1 MYMKLLVSLALFLA
15 FLICPAACAEG
26 VRKGL
31 SLAAADALPAL
42 FPFFVASALL
52 VRSGLADRLAII
64 AARPL
69 SVMYG
74 LPPAAAPAV
83 ILGLT
88 GGYPV
93 GAATAAE
100 LANQGTLT
108 PRDAARVNLFC
119 NCASPGFC
127 IGLVGL
133 GVFGNARTGAVLYAI
148 HISAALLTGLFIA
161 RSRQTLPA
169 LRTASQSSDMDF
181 PSAFC
186 GAVQQSAG
194 TAITVTAFL
203 TVFSILLELLRPLL
217 DVLPFGYAFTGL
229 LELTNGLSV
238 LPSLTLPTGTKLT
251 LTSFLMGFG
260 GLAVHFQVRAI
271 TSPSGLPTGHF
282 TTAKLLHGAIAAT
295 LTAMLFRMSPEALE
309 AFAPISQ
316 NTPVLVHFGGMATV
330 VIILLSSFAIWA
342 GKRAGNRL

>member
-1 MYMKLLVSLALFLA
+1 MKLLISLAIFLA

-31 SLAAADALPAL
+31 SLAATDALPAL

-52 VRSGLADRLAII
+52 VRSGLADRLAVI

-127 IGLVGL
+127 VGLVGL
-133 GVFGNARTGAVLYAI
+133 GIFGNARTGVILYVI
-148 HISAALLTGLFIA
+148 HISAALLAGLFIA
-161 RSRQTLPA
+161 RSRQTQPA
-169 LRTASQSSDMDF
+169 LRTTVKSTDTGF

-217 DVLPFGYAFTGL
+217 EALPLGYAFAGL

-238 LPSLTLPTGTKLT
+238 LPSLPLPTGAKLT
-251 LTSFLMGFG
+251 LASFLMGFG
-260 GLAVHFQVRAI
+260 GLAVHFQVQAI
-271 TSPSGLPTGHF
+271 TAPSGLPTEHF
-282 TTAKLLHGAIAAT
+282 ATAKLLHGAIAAT
-295 LTAMLFRMSPEALE
+295 LTAVLFRISPMALE
-309 AFAPISQ
+309 VFAPIAQ
-316 NTPVLVHFGGMATV
+316 NTTVLVYSGGIATV
-330 VIILLSSFAIWA
+330 VIILLSAFAIWA

>member
-1 MYMKLLVSLALFLA
+1 MAAFVLFLA
-15 FLICPAACAEG
+15 FLIWPAACAEG
-26 VRKGL
+26 VHKGL
-31 SLAAADALPAL
+31 SLAASDALPAL

-52 VRSGLADRLAII
+52 VRSGLAGRLAII

-83 ILGLT
+83 VLGLT

-93 GAATAAE
+93 GASTAAE

-108 PRDAARVNLFC
+108 PHDAARVNLFC

-127 IGLVGL
+127 VGLVGL
-133 GVFGNARTGAVLYAI
+133 GIFGSARTGAVLYVI
-148 HISAALLTGLFIA
+148 HISSALLTGLFMA
-161 RSRQTLPA
+161 RSRQHPSA
-169 LRTASQSSDMDF
+169 LRTAAQSPDMDF

-217 DVLPFGYAFTGL
+217 GKLPFGYAFAGL

-238 LPSLTLPTGTKLT
+238 LPSLPLPIGTKLT
-251 LTSFLMGFG
+251 LASFLIGFG

-271 TSPSGLPTGHF
+271 TSPSGFPNGHF

-295 LTAMLFRMSPEALE
+295 LTAILFRMSPEALE
-309 AFAPISQ
+309 AFAPTAQ
-316 NTPVLVHFGGMATV
+316 NTPVLVHFGDIATI
-330 VIILLSSFAIWA
+330 VIILLSAFAIWA
-342 GKRAGNRL
+342 GKIAGNRL

>member
-1 MYMKLLVSLALFLA
+1 MKLFISLALFLV

-64 AARPL
+64 TARPL

-74 LPPAAAPAV
+74 LPPSAAPAV

-100 LANQGTLT
+100 LASQGTLT
-108 PRDAARVNLFC
+108 PRDAARANLFC

-127 IGLVGL
+127 VGLVGL
-133 GVFGNARTGAVLYAI
+133 GIFGNARTGAILYVI
-148 HISAALLTGLFIA
+148 HISAALLTGLFMA
-161 RSRQTLPA
+161 RSRQAPAA
-169 LRTASQSSDMDF
+169 LRTASQPQDMDF

-203 TVFSILLELLRPLL
+203 TVFSILLELLKPLL
-217 DVLPFGYAFTGL
+217 EALPFGYAFAGL

-238 LPSLTLPTGTKLT
+238 LPSLPLTTGTKLT
-251 LTSFLMGFG
+251 LASFLTGFG

-282 TTAKLLHGAIAAT
+282 TTAKLLHGSIAAT
-295 LTAMLFRMSPEALE
+295 LTAILFRMSPKALE
-309 AFAPISQ
+309 AFAPIEQ
-316 NTPVLVHFGGMATV
+316 NTPVLVHFGGFAAII
-330 VIILLSSFAIWA
+330 IILLSALAIWA
-342 GKRAGNRL
+342 GKRVGNRV